1 MSNVYTCMPV
11 YILIQVPD
19 TFQAHT
25 SDKHV
30 LNEELE
36 DLFQR
41 APETLIKDLEGFIK
55 VKEKGWESVSDSQS
69 LMGLGGLLPPSV
81 LLNGGSRT
89 RGQRPISSCIATSFS
104 SPGSHLNN
112 HHLPNARYP
121 FGGG

>member
-1 MSNVYTCMPV
+1 MSNVYTCMRV

-55 VKEKGWESVSDSQS
+55 VKEKGWESVSDSVS
-69 LMGLGGLLPPSV
+69 DGARWS
-81 LLNGGSRT
+81 
-89 RGQRPISSCIATSFS
+89 IATLC
-104 SPGSHLNN
+104 SPQRGLQDPGAKANKQLYSDL
-112 HHLPNARYP
+112 L
-121 FGGG
+121 